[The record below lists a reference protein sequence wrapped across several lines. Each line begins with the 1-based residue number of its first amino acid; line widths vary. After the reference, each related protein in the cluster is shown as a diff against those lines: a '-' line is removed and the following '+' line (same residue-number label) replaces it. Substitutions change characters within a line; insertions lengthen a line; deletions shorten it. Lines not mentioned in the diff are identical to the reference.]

1 MWSLKDNI
9 TDFNDSPSKR
19 FEKISNLIQSHIDDL
34 KKQIERLEKIDL
46 EEHFDKLQKTLSDI
60 FGAINSINLTLTDLT
75 KNLTSI
81 TQSIGNI
88 ETIINKSQKEITGL
102 IESYSK
108 QTATH
113 LANQD
118 ENAKTNVDLL
128 TKKIKGLEEMNIM
141 LKKEIK
147 NNRIFQFIGVG
158 LILAVLI
165 YLIIKV

>member
-1 MWSLKDNI
+1 MDTRLARASCCEQHYYAHLHI
-9 TDFNDSPSKR
+9 AI
-19 FEKISNLIQSHIDDL
+19 ISMMFTHIVSALPLTACDV
-34 KKQIERLEKIDL
+34 
-46 EEHFDKLQKTLSDI
+46 KLHSIPKTLSDI